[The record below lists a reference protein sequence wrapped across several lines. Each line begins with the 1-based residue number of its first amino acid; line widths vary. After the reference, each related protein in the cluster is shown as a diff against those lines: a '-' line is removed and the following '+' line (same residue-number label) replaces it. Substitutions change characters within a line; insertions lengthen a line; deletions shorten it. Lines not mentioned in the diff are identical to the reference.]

1 MRSLR
6 CCSWGRVTFWITI
19 LLVVAATSTTASAS
33 SSPVCRLYMVVRQ
46 FPDGDFFY
54 GIYSGVPDII
64 PKHTL
69 LPHPELIINMYDV
82 NRNEYSPWHEF
93 VWNAIDHRHTVHKN
107 NNNYDDGDEEE
118 EPRSKYNHT
127 HDVLVSGI
135 GTLTPCSKSQ
145 ANVHAVAAMQHEYDY
160 DYYGGD
166 DTDEEETNE
175 EDEDNN
181 DDDEQRTLYYFVTT
195 RDIAVG
201 EPFLRQC
208 NHEMEE
214 AQNDW
219 EMEYT
224 TYSLDYL
231 QEHGVCVDVL
241 NIQESHTISSNAQS
255 SQWGAFARQSI
266 RKGDVVA
273 VSPVIHMDRSQVEIY
288 QQTYIGEVDDEE
300 IEEEE
305 EEGATRTP
313 RRREPHPMPM
323 FREHGIEYASHVLGI
338 QRLINNCY
346 GHPGSDLL
354 LWPIAPGVNFINHPD
369 PNRKPNVQIQWSS
382 QLHNSTYIR
391 KNVPLMELLEFSAG
405 AMVVEYVALSD
416 IAAGDEILLDYG
428 DAWVRAYQNHTSS
441 SSKKNPFRHQIGI
454 PEGFY
459 PSHWMRADASPQGDF
474 MTDPLPTGITA
485 PIRWK
490 DPPHDIVTPWGFRVG
505 LHETL
510 RTVLL
515 EYCNRLGITDILR
528 HVTLAGNGL
537 EPGTSMHLGIDGGDG
552 ITYEWYLQRPAAN
565 WRSNL
570 HWLSPGGAAA
580 HEHYLQ
586 ALSAAGFDDI
596 LDGIGRH
603 LNMDGLVAFHVTFIA
618 VTFSNRGYLHYDV
631 QRTGGKVYN
640 VIIPLILANET
651 GPELD
656 LQEWRKNSFDKESL
670 RIGRYRYRYGKKML
684 SMSLISLIIE
694 LTVPV
699 LLFPSQ

>member
-6 CCSWGRVTFWITI
+6 LDRGQVVVWTAI
-19 LLVVAATSTTASAS
+19 LIIAIAATLETIHVTAASTTTQS
-33 SSPVCRLYMVVRQ
+33 SSACRLYLMVKQ
-46 FPDGDFFY
+46 YPDGDFFY
-54 GIYSGVPDII
+54 GIHSGVPDGNDRMI

-69 LPHPELIINMYDV
+69 LPHPELVLNMYDV

-93 VWNAIDHRHTVHKN
+93 VWNAADHRHRIYNSK
-107 NNNYDDGDEEE
+107 YDANEEEDDDEEE
-118 EPRSKYNHT
+118 EEQRRFKYNHT

-145 ANVHAVAAMQHEYDY
+145 SNIQTVVAMPEDY
-160 DYYGGD
+160 HSH
-166 DTDEEETNE
+166 
-175 EDEDNN
+175 
-181 DDDEQRTLYYFVTT
+181 DDDEDDDDDDDDERTLYYFVTT
-195 RDIAVG
+195 RDISVG
-201 EPFLRQC
+201 EPLLRQC
-208 NHEMEE
+208 NNMEGE
-214 AQNDW
+214 FNDDRDV
-219 EMEYT
+219 EYT
-224 TYSLDYL
+224 TFSLSEL

-241 NIQESHTISSNAQS
+241 DIQQSHTIPRVQTGAT
-255 SQWGAFARQSI
+255 QWGAFARQSI

-288 QQTYIGEVDDEE
+288 QQQYIGGEEAEDEE
-300 IEEEE
+300 EDEAVTGES
-305 EEGATRTP
+305 P

-323 FREHGIEYASHVLGI
+323 FREHGIEYASHVVGV
-338 QRLINNCY
+338 QMLINYCY

-354 LWPIAPGVNFINHPD
+354 LWPIAPGVNFINHPN
-369 PNRKPNVQIQWSS
+369 PNQKPNVQIQWSS
-382 QLHNSTYIR
+382 RLHNSTYIR
-391 KNVPLMELLEFSAG
+391 NNVPLMELLEFSAG
-405 AMVVEYVALSD
+405 AMVIEYVALSD

-428 DAWVRAYQNHTSS
+428 DAWVHAYQNHTSS
-441 SSKKNPFRHQIGI
+441 FSNNSFRHEIGV
-454 PEGFY
+454 PEEFY
-459 PSHWMRADASPQGDF
+459 PSRWMRADPNPQGDF
-474 MTDPLPTGITA
+474 MTDPLPIGVMA

-490 DPPHDIVTPWGFRVG
+490 DPPHDVVTPWGFRIG
-505 LHETL
+505 LHEKL

-515 EYCNRLGITDILR
+515 EYCNKLGITDILR
-528 HVTLAGNGL
+528 HATLEGNGL
-537 EPGTSMHLGIDGGDG
+537 EPGTNMHLGIDGGDG

-631 QRTGGKVYN
+631 QNTGGKVFN
-640 VIIPLILANET
+640 VIIPLMLANET

-656 LQEWRKNSFDKESL
+656 LQESSKNSFDEETL
-670 RIGRYRYRYGKKML
+670 RVGRYRYRYGKKML
-684 SMSLISLIIE
+684 W
-694 LTVPV
+694 
-699 LLFPSQ
+699 